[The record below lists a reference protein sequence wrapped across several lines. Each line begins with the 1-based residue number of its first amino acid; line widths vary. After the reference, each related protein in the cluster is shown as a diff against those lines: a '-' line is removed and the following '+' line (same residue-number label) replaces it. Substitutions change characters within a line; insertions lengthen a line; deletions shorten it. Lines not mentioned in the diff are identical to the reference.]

1 MTFFRRLRQVFRSEQ
16 SSDIGS
22 QNKNGDS
29 NMSAGNLMELTT
41 CGRTTSKQ
49 SGERFFDA
57 IASMEQT
64 KKLVVTAALGKLFDE
79 SYFSI
84 CTLNNVMDVIGS
96 RRCGEAYTLLHAL
109 HCVDY
114 SKMDQDLRDRIPML
128 VNECLRQK
136 ANVSVAQDIAMNGV
150 EI

>member
-1 MTFFRRLRQVFRSEQ
+1 MTFFGRLWQAFRSEQ
-16 SSDIGS
+16 SSDTGS
-22 QNKNGDS
+22 QNKSGDL
-29 NMSAGNLMELTT
+29 NMSAGNLMELTSF
-41 CGRTTSKQ
+41 GRTTSKQ

-109 HCVDY
+109 HCVNY
-114 SKMDQDLRDRIPML
+114 SKMDPELRDRIPML
-128 VNECLRQK
+128 VNECLRLK
-136 ANVSVAQDIAMNGV
+136 TNTAGAVEIATNGV
-150 EI
+150 VL